1 MALYY
6 LVPRFPT
13 ATFDLCSR
21 LGVITGECV
30 VPENIHTRPTPP
42 PSHAHTHTHG
52 GQRKFRGAGDPKGGN
67 FLRGGGGGGWVASR
81 KFSPGAPSKIDE
93 LLKSNSF
100 SVEQA
105 ISYLT
110 VNSLT
115 KQ

>member
-6 LVPRFPT
+6 LVARFST
-13 ATFDLCSR
+13 ATFDLCST
-21 LGVITGECV
+21 LGVITSECV
-30 VPENIHTRPTPP
+30 VPENIHTPSPP
-42 PSHAHTHTHG
+42 PPHTHTHTHTQR

-67 FLRGGGGGGWVASR
+67 SLGGGGGWVASR
-81 KFSPGAPSKIDE
+81 EFFPGAPSKIDE
-93 LLKSNSF
+93 LLKSNSC

-110 VNSLT
+110 VNSLI